1 MFVRGQ
7 PLHSTLTDVLVGNIS
22 GDCDQ
27 GTASSKPICIHFD
40 IRFVF
45 SLLHVYLGSSPYVSV
60 CVLYVGDHPGPTPRD
75 MAEVS
80 EATPWRS
87 CTGLCQ
93 TTLPSLRKKFACL
106 L

>member
-1 MFVRGQ
+1 MNGEGELWSVLPEDVVIIPTIMCTEYWWGNIYLVFVRGQ

-45 SLLHVYLGSSPYVSV
+45 PLLHVYI
-60 CVLYVGDHPGPTPRD
+60 PR
-75 MAEVS
+75 
-80 EATPWRS
+80 W
-87 CTGLCQ
+87 
-93 TTLPSLRKKFACL
+93 
-106 L
+106 